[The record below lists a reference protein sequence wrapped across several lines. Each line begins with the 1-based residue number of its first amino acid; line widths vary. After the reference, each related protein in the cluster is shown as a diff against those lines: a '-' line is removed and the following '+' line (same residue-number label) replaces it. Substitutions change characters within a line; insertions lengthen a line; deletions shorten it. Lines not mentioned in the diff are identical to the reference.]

1 MTLKIV
7 EVSTYASE
15 LVNDEKVETI
25 EIGLPIEWVNNKIS
39 DWNSLNDF
47 LDSYTYDDTIGWL
60 QQAINDEVL
69 LSVTYN

>member
-1 MTLKIV
+1 MTLEIV